1 MTETA
6 KFYGARERMIEP
18 GLDSSVVEWVIEFP
32 LLVRLFEELGIDY
45 HCAGKSLEYAC
56 RQQCLDANETLT
68 RLRHFVAASDAKTAG
83 DPEG

>member
-1 MTETA
+1 
-6 KFYGARERMIEP
+6 MIEP
-18 GLDSSVVEWVIEFP
+18 DLDSSVVEWVIEFP

-56 RQQCLDANETLT
+56 RQQCLDPNETLT
-68 RLRHFVAASDAKTAG
+68 KLRHLVAASAKAAG

>member
-1 MTETA
+1 MSEQ
-6 KFYGARERMIEP
+6 P

-56 RQQCLDANETLT
+56 LQQCLDPKAMLT
-68 RLRHFVAASDAKTAG
+68 RLLHFVATSDAKTAV